1 MTARTLLRPP
11 PANVAEKF
19 YEIWKDSPSQDR
31 GVCLLGGG
39 PTILGQFLIASALL
53 LAHSPFQEEGV
64 TCWHVQAGP
73 LETHS

>member
-11 PANVAEKF
+11 PANVAEEF

-31 GVCLLGGG
+31 GVCILGGG
-39 PTILGQFLIASALL
+39 PTILEQSLIASAPLL
-53 LAHSPFQEEGV
+53 SHSLFQEEGV

-73 LETHS
+73 LETDS